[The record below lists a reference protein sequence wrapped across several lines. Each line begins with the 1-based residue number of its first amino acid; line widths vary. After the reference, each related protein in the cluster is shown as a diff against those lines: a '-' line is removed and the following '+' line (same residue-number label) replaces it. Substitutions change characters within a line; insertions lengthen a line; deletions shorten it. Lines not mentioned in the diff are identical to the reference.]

1 MLSVVN
7 VLFQCL
13 CYDSSPTVTFSS
25 CRHVC
30 MWPAVLPGWP
40 SMLAK
45 RMSEL
50 SVGYI
55 SIQADI
61 EWSWPWSW
69 SSSRNFWENN
79 KKRWGSGKYMWP
91 LLLAYIKTV
100 INQIK
105 CEKLHAAHFFCF
117 FLRHQFFVFASH
129 LEGLSILALPSSF
142 PEKCLLLLFL
152 LLLLQSPN
160 MLLKTYK
167 GIFFVHIC
175 KQITA
180 LSVGWTYTNTHSCRS
195 TMTW

>member
-1 MLSVVN
+1 MIQVRLSH
-7 VLFQCL
+7 
-13 CYDSSPTVTFSS
+13 SA
-25 CRHVC
+25 H
-30 MWPAVLPGWP
+30 
-40 SMLAK
+40 
-45 RMSEL
+45 
-50 SVGYI
+50 
-55 SIQADI
+55 ADI
-61 EWSWPWSW
+61 CACGPLSYPAGPACWQSGCLSSVSGTSPSKQTWSEVGRDHEARPEISEKTTRRDEDRE
-69 SSSRNFWENN
+69 STCGLFFWLIL
-79 KKRWGSGKYMWP
+79 K
-91 LLLAYIKTV
+91 LLLTWLNVKNYMQGI
-100 INQIK
+100 
-105 CEKLHAAHFFCF
+105 FFCF